1 MMDQIDRAYEIM
13 RLLGV
18 KRRDPIILKA
28 MEALCPVCDKYGPR
42 DGKPC
47 VSLQMAIDNGYDD
60 YEPPEWC
67 KDPET
72 VMKREIEKAAQS

>member
-1 MMDQIDRAYEIM
+1 MDNISIANKIM
-13 RLLGV
+13 RLLGF
-18 KRRDPIILKA
+18 KRRYPAILNA
-28 MEALCPVCDKYGPR
+28 MFLLCPECDRYGPP

-47 VSLQMAIDNGYDD
+47 ASLQMAIDNGFDD

-72 VMKREIEKAAQS
+72 MMKRSIKKAAQS